1 MRKLLERTD
10 AGRSLSVLDQ
20 AERIEIQAAQFSQ
33 GTDRQSLLF
42 AQCAQLATNI
52 DFISIRVRH
61 ISEIIHIIFIISITD
76 HTGCTRS
83 LVK

>member
-1 MRKLLERTD
+1 MGKLLERTD
-10 AGRSLSVLDQ
+10 TGRSLSVLDQ

-42 AQCAQLATNI
+42 AQCAQLSTYI
-52 DFISIRVRH
+52 DFISIRVSY
-61 ISEIIHIIFIISITD
+61 ISEFIHIILIISITD
-76 HTGCTRS
+76 HAGCTRS